1 MTVIVETLK
10 GNLSLKDFE
19 ETVQRTEN
27 ILNAGLCA
35 MGAAKSTPEPIN
47 WASFRTDISI
57 DKPVVLQQVQPGSLP
72 VKEGSQLISYATVF
86 VAGNLVKV
94 AAFR

>member
-1 MTVIVETLK
+1 MTVIVVNLK

-19 ETVQRTEN
+19 ETVRHTEN
-27 ILNAGLCA
+27 TLKVGLCA
-35 MGAAKSTPEPIN
+35 MGAGESTSGPVN
-47 WASFRTDISI
+47 WASFQTDIPI
-57 DKPVVLQQVQPGSLP
+57 DKPVVLQQMQLGSLP

-86 VAGNLVKV
+86 IAGNLVKV